1 LETIVDSGF
10 ATGIVHEGA
19 MHVRPTIPM
28 IAMTLLTPVSAA
40 SARDGDAR
48 VTVGAVV
55 VAPCSVML
63 TNVDSLGDGSSVVD
77 CPAGHQPSVETFR
90 IIDAAQ
96 VPTEPL
102 PSDPDASSTP
112 EGYQLAEITF

>member
-1 LETIVDSGF
+1 
-10 ATGIVHEGA
+10 
-19 MHVRPTIPM
+19 M
-28 IAMTLLTPVSAA
+28 IAMTLLTPVPAA

-55 VAPCSVML
+55 VAPCSVRL
-63 TNVDSLGDGSSVVD
+63 TAEFNIDSPEDGSSFVD

-102 PSDPDASSTP
+102 PSDPATPSPP
-112 EGYQLAEITF
+112 EGYQLAEIIF